1 MKASASCRFL
11 SKHVLGLIAGAVLL
25 AGAPAAFSAAQM
37 HIAFGDIASVET
49 LNFLIAI
56 ENAKARGVD
65 IKVTYFKSEDIAAQ
79 AVVAGQADIGVG
91 TPYALLQKVKAPI
104 RIFYQLSALRFFPV
118 VNTGYYKDWK
128 DLDGHEMTVHSRGSG
143 TEAIMRLMAQR
154 NGIEYSKISYVP
166 GSEVRAGAMLKGT
179 IRATIVDAANR
190 RVLMDKGQ
198 GKFMV
203 LPMAGVNASDEALY
217 ANQEFLEKN
226 AESIDIL
233 VEELVAV
240 WRAINENP
248 AYVVEQRKRLN
259 LLPDLPADL
268 EAEILPYYQES
279 TESGAFPNNGGAD
292 GAWND
297 DFDFYSVAGQ
307 LQGDPK
313 SLKKEDFWETG
324 PLERALAK
332 LGRA

>member
-1 MKASASCRFL
+1 MKASASRRSF

-25 AGAPAAFSAAQM
+25 AGAPAAVSAAQM

-104 RIFYQLSALRFFPV
+104 RFFYQLSALRFFPV
-118 VNTGYYKDWK
+118 VNTEYYKGWK
-128 DLDGHEMTVHSRGSG
+128 DLNGQEMTVHSRGSG

-154 NGIEYSKISYVP
+154 HGIQYSKISYVP

-190 RVLMDKGQ
+190 RVLMEKGQ

-203 LPMAGVNASDEALY
+203 LPMKGVNASDEALY
-217 ANQEFLEKN
+217 ANEEFLRNN
-226 AESIDIL
+226 AEAVDVL
-233 VEELVAV
+233 VEELIAV
-240 WRAINENP
+240 WRAINANP

-268 EAEILPYYQES
+268 EAGVLPYYQES
-279 TESGAFPNNGGAD
+279 TESGAFPNNGGVD
-292 GAWND
+292 GAWKD

-307 LQGDPK
+307 LKGDPK
-313 SLKKEDFWETG
+313 SLKKEDFWDTG

>member
-1 MKASASCRFL
+1 MNASASRRSFC
-11 SKHVLGLIAGAVLL
+11 KHVLGSIAGALLL
-25 AGAPAAFSAAQM
+25 AGAPAAVSAAQM

-49 LNFLIAI
+49 LSFLIAI

-79 AVVAGQADIGVG
+79 AVVAGQADVGVG

-104 RIFYQLSALRFFPV
+104 RIFYQLSTLRFFPV
-118 VNTGYYKDWK
+118 VNVEYYKGWK
-128 DLDGHEMTVHSRGSG
+128 DLDGQEMTVHSRGSG

-154 NGIEYSKISYVP
+154 NDIKYSKISYVP

-179 IRATIVDAANR
+179 INATIVDAANR
-190 RVLMDKGQ
+190 RVLMEKGK

-203 LPMAGVNASDEALY
+203 LPMEGVNASDEALY
-217 ANQEFLEKN
+217 ANESFLKKN
-226 AESIDIL
+226 AESVDIL
-233 VEELVAV
+233 VEELISV
-240 WRAINENP
+240 WRAVNKKP
-248 AYVVEQRKRLN
+248 AYVVEQRERLN

-268 EAEILPYYQES
+268 AAEILPYYQES
-279 TESGAFPNNGGAD
+279 TQSGAFPNNGGAD
-292 GAWND
+292 GAWVD

-313 SLKKEDFWETG
+313 NLKKEDFWDTG
-324 PLERALAK
+324 SLERALAK
-332 LGRA
+332 LGRS

>member
-1 MKASASCRFL
+1 MKASAHRRSFL
-11 SKHVLGLIAGAVLL
+11 TGVISLLVGAALL
-25 AGAPAAFSAAQM
+25 TGIPAAVSAAQM

-56 ENAKARGVD
+56 EKAKARGVD
-65 IKVTYFKSEDIAAQ
+65 VKVTYFKSEDIAAQ

-104 RIFYQLSALRFFPV
+104 RIFFQLSTLRFFPV
-118 VNTGYYKDWK
+118 VNTDYYKGWK
-128 DLDGHEMTVHSRGSG
+128 DLNGQEMTVHSRGSG

-154 NGIEYSKISYVP
+154 NGIQYSKISYVP

-217 ANQEFLEKN
+217 ANESYLKEN
-226 AESIDIL
+226 AADVDIL
-233 VEELVAV
+233 VEELIAV
-240 WRAINENP
+240 WRTINANP
-248 AYVVEQRKRLN
+248 AYVVEQRKKLN

-268 EAEILPYYQES
+268 QAEILPFYEES
-279 TESGAFPNNGGAD
+279 TQSGAFPNNGGAD
-292 GAWND
+292 GAWKD

-313 SLKKEDFWETG
+313 SLKREDFWDTG

>member
-1 MKASASCRFL
+1 MKASAYRGTFIKRVL
-11 SKHVLGLIAGAVLL
+11 SLIAGAALL
-25 AGAPAAFSAAQM
+25 AGMPAASFAAQM

-65 IKVTYFKSEDIAAQ
+65 VKVTYFKSEDIAAQ
-79 AVVAGQADIGVG
+79 AVVGGQADIGVG

-104 RIFYQLSALRFFPV
+104 RMFYQLSALRFFPV
-118 VNTGYYKDWK
+118 VNTDYYKGWK
-128 DLDGHEMTVHSRGSG
+128 DLNGHEMVVHSRGSG

-154 NGIEYSKISYVP
+154 NGIQYSKISYVP

-198 GKFMV
+198 GKFKV
-203 LPMAGVNASDEALY
+203 LPMEGVNASDEALY
-217 ANQEFLEKN
+217 ANQSFLEKN
-226 AESIDIL
+226 AQSVDIL
-233 VEELVAV
+233 VEELIAV
-240 WRAINENP
+240 WRAINADP

-268 EAEILPYYQES
+268 EAEILPFYQES
-279 TESGAFPNNGGAD
+279 TQSGAFPDNGGAD
-292 GAWND
+292 GAWKD

-307 LQGDPK
+307 LQGDPS
-313 SLKKEDFWETG
+313 SLNKADFWDTG

-332 LGRA
+332 LGRT